1 MHFRNKILI
10 YKLKQHEK
18 VPWNVLQHFLTYTK
32 TLKKGNGYFEGRESI
47 YIIMISYFLNK
58 PCPKLLWINEW
69 ANERIG
75 IFNLS
80 I

>member
-32 TLKKGNGYFEGRESI
+32 TLKKGNGYFEGRESRTI
-47 YIIMISYFLNK
+47 
-58 PCPKLLWINEW
+58 
-69 ANERIG
+69 
-75 IFNLS
+75 
-80 I
+80 